1 MGRDRTRRTGFT
13 LVEILIVVVILG
25 ILAAI
30 AVPRFVGA
38 TEDVKIQTTLT
49 ELQKIRRHIGV
60 YRARNFN
67 RLPEVTEGD
76 GTWGAII
83 GRDHLLAAPQNA
95 WVGGINRSRVRF
107 GTGPD
112 TAFTYDYAWIYDEA
126 TGDVWAAGFDAD
138 DNPIARP

>member
-1 MGRDRTRRTGFT
+1 MASDRKAGFT

-38 TEDVKIQTTLT
+38 TEDVKIQVTLT
-49 ELQKIRRHIGV
+49 ELQKLRRHIGV
-60 YRARNFN
+60 YRARNSN
-67 RLPEVTEGD
+67 RLPVVVEGD
-76 GTWGAII
+76 GTWGPII

-95 WVGGINRSRVRF
+95 WVGGDNRTKIVF

-112 TAFTYDYAWIYDEA
+112 SAFTSDYAWIFDVD
-126 TGDVWAAGFDAD
+126 TGDVWAAGFDAND
-138 DNPIARP
+138 EPIGRP